1 MERTTEYMTDGEI
14 VRSYKLSRDKGEQIT
29 ILAELNACDT
39 ETIMAI
45 LLRYGAID
53 KSDMYTV
60 KCMYCGAEVMLPSRR
75 WKHICPE
82 CRRRNEAIKEIRYKL
97 RLNAINLQNTMRR
110 VAEINNDTK
119 KLQKELEELEKERG
133 TINGKKKKK

>member
-45 LLRYGAID
+45 LLRYGAIE
-53 KSDMYTV
+53 K
-60 KCMYCGAEVMLPSRR
+60 A
-75 WKHICPE
+75 ICIQLSV
-82 CRRRNEAIKEIRYKL
+82 CTAGL
-97 RLNAINLQNTMRR
+97 R
-110 VAEINNDTK
+110 
-119 KLQKELEELEKERG
+119 
-133 TINGKKKKK
+133 